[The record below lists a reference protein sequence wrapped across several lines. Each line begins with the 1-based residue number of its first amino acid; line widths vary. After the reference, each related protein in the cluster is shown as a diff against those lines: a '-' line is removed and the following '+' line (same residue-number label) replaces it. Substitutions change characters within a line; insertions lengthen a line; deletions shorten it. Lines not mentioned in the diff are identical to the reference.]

1 MTRVNVFE
9 FKEKDSLLSFGLDPE
24 LKEWIEVVYVP
35 AKDCYR
41 FTFKSKKENGS
52 IDGGQFGVP
61 LDVLRNLRVRA
72 IWDMKAE
79 RAEANN
85 RLLQLTIRLAN
96 PYVEGRAINPGFETM
111 NLLVDLKDVGGFRN
125 EMQEMVFP
133 VLHYWELK

>member
-1 MTRVNVFE
+1 MKPVNVFE
-9 FKEKDSLLSFGLDPE
+9 VKDKSDLLSLGLDPG
-24 LKEWIEVVYVP
+24 LREWIEVVYVP

-41 FTFKSKKENGS
+41 FTFKSKKENES
-52 IDGGQFGVP
+52 IEGGQFGIP
-61 LDVLRNLRVRA
+61 LDALRIRRVKV

-79 RAEANN
+79 RSEAND

-96 PYVEGRAINPGFETM
+96 PYATDRTVNPGFETM
-111 NLLVDLKDVGGFRN
+111 NLLIDLKEVGGFRN